1 MDFKE
6 QLKEYQE
13 IVNKQLEKYLR
24 KENCPEEI
32 LNASMEYSLMAGGK
46 RLRPI
51 LILATYELFKD
62 NIEVC
67 MPYAVAIEMVHNF
80 SLIHDDLPGIDN
92 DDFVHNF
99 SLIHDDLPGIDN
111 DDFRHG
117 KPTNH
122 KKFNEATAILAGDG
136 LLNYAYI
143 VISEDLEK
151 TLKNNNLG
159 KTKIIDEKKLENTFI
174 EINNKIKVFNEFS
187 SSVDRM
193 LVGEYVDTELEG
205 KKITPEI
212 LEYIHK
218 NKTGALLKLCV
229 RMGAILA
236 NANEKDISKLTKYAE
251 KIGLAFQI
259 KDDILAEEGN
269 EEILGKP
276 VGNDREMEKCTYV
289 SQYGLEKSKEILNQ
303 ITKEA
308 IEELEEYGEKAEF
321 LRGLA
326 IYIENRNK

>member
-13 IVNKQLEKYLR
+13 IVNKELEKYLR
-24 KENCPEEI
+24 KNECPEKV
-32 LNASMEYSLMAGGK
+32 LNDSMEYSLMAGGK

-51 LILATYELFKD
+51 LVLATYKLFND
-62 NIEVC
+62 DIEKC

-92 DDFVHNF
+92 DD
-99 SLIHDDLPGIDN
+99 I
-111 DDFRHG
+111 RHG

-143 VISEDLEK
+143 VISKDLK
-151 TLKNNNLG
+151 DMK
-159 KTKIIDEKKLENTFI
+159 
-174 EINNKIKVFNEFS
+174 EISNKIKVFNEFS
-187 SSVDRM
+187 IAVDRM
-193 LVGEYVDTELEG
+193 IAGEYVDTELEG
-205 KKITPEI
+205 KQISKET

-236 NANEKDISKLTKYAE
+236 NASDKDISKLTNYAE

-276 VGNDREMEKCTYV
+276 VGNDKEMGKCTYV
-289 SQYGLEKSKEILNQ
+289 SQYGLEKSKEILDK

-308 IEELEEYGEKAEF
+308 IEELNEYGDKAEF
-321 LRGLA
+321 LKDLA
-326 IYIENRNK
+326 LYIENRNK

>member
-1 MDFKE
+1 MDFKV
-6 QLKEYQE
+6 QLKKYQE
-13 IVNKQLEKYLR
+13 QVNNELEKYSG
-24 KENCPEEI
+24 KKDVPEKI
-32 LNASMEYSLMAGGK
+32 LNTSMEYSLMAGGK

-51 LILATYELFKD
+51 LVIATYEIFGK
-62 NIEVC
+62 NINKC
-67 MPYAVAIEMVHNF
+67 IPYAVAIEM
-80 SLIHDDLPGIDN
+80 
-92 DDFVHNF
+92 VHNF

-136 LLNYAYI
+136 LLNQAYI
-143 VISEDLEK
+143 VISEDLIKSESEE
-151 TLKNNNLG
+151 LKN
-159 KTKIIDEKKLENTFI
+159 KL
-174 EINNKIKVFNEFS
+174 KVFNEFS
-187 SSVDRM
+187 TAVDRM
-193 LVGEYVDTELEG
+193 IAGEYIDTEYEG
-205 KKITPEI
+205 KQITDEY

-236 NANEKDISKLTKYAE
+236 NANEKDLEKLTKYAE

-259 KDDILAEEGN
+259 KDDILSEEGN

-276 VGNDREMEKCTYV
+276 VGNDKELEKCTYV
-289 SQYGLEKSKEILNQ
+289 SKYGLQGAKKILEE

-308 IEELEEYGEKAEF
+308 IEELKEYGDRAEF
-321 LRGLA
+321 LRELA
-326 IYIENRNK
+326 LYIKDRNK